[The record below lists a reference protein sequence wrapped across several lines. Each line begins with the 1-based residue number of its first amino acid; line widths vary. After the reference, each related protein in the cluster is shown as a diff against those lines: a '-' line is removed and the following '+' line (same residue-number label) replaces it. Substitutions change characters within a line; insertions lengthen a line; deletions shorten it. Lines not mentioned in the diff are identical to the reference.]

1 MVGQTSKVTNKH
13 VNGGTSVYGAQ
24 YERPELHS
32 RRARWACLTRH
43 WPTGMD
49 DIATYV
55 NLFIN
60 TNDYIQQ

>member
-1 MVGQTSKVTNKH
+1 M
-13 VNGGTSVYGAQ
+13 YGAQ